1 MSTNHSY
8 LRRSALRRTTSLA
21 LAVAI
26 VPALAA
32 CGSDDAD
39 VVTSV
44 DATEVENVVSSVVEE
59 VDQASEDLA
68 QALRDNGLENIA
80 GLVEQVD
87 VAELTGDEDFT
98 FFAPNDDAFTTL
110 GADEAADLL
119 SDPGQILDV
128 LRNHLLAGTITAEE
142 LANLDEVET
151 EAGEQLPVTVDGDVV
166 RVGDVTVVT
175 ADIDVAGGVVHV
187 VDGLLLP

>member
-1 MSTNHSY
+1 M
-8 LRRSALRRTTSLA
+8 
-21 LAVAI
+21 
-26 VPALAA
+26 
-32 CGSDDAD
+32 
-39 VVTSV
+39 
-44 DATEVENVVSSVVEE
+44 VEE

-110 GADEAADLL
+110 DADEAADLL